1 MDIDSSFIEKQN
13 EVLLALNNKILKLEM
28 EKRAL
33 EHKLSEIAANAPV
46 INSLDIFD
54 ITDEETICLTQ
65 LALLRGLALQRE
77 LSTEESKRFDVYH
90 KAMNNLRGRKKEED
104 KVDLK
109 DVDSDNL
116 LQILDGQVTKKT
128 E

>member
-1 MDIDSSFIEKQN
+1 MDIDSSYIEKQN

-33 EHKLSEIAANAPV
+33 EHKLTEMTANAPT

-54 ITDEETICLTQ
+54 ITDEETVCLTQ
-65 LALLRGLALQRE
+65 IALLRGLALQRE
-77 LSTEESKRFDVYH
+77 LSTEETKRFEVYH
-90 KAMNNLRGRKKEED
+90 KAMNNLRGRKKEEE

-109 DVDSDNL
+109 DIDNDNL
-116 LQILDGQVTKKT
+116 LQILDGTIVKKT